1 MSNFCLYRFI
11 AQKVCAFP
19 IKTLCVS
26 YKNTVCF
33 IQKHSTFCIETQY
46 VLYENTVRFYR
57 KGCPFLYALK
67 FSVLSYQF
75 NL

>member
-19 IKTLCVS
+19 IKTQCVL

-33 IQKHSTFCIETQY
+33 IQKHSAFYIETQS
-46 VLYENTVRFYR
+46 VLYENTVCFYR
-57 KGCPFLYALK
+57 KGCPFLFTLK

-75 NL
+75 YL